1 MNADMNVEFGLGAEE
16 LSEAAVPWESPSQNL
31 LNRG

>member
-16 LSEAAVPWESPSQNL
+16 LSEAAVPWEALGVTIPKPP
-31 LNRG
+31 